1 MVDITLILM
10 IKEGI
15 YIGGMYILQY
25 KKDIL
30 ISWMSFQVNLFA
42 QYTKSEIYLIFSSK
56 KLRRGNV

>member
-42 QYTKSEIYLIFSSK
+42 QYTKARYI
-56 KLRRGNV
+56 